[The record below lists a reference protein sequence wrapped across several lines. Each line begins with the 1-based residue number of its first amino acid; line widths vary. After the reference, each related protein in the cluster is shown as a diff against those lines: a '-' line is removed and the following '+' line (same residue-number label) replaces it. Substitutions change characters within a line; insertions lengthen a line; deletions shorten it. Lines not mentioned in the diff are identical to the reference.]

1 MISESAQPFS
11 FLNANDVCGKWCK
24 LDFDL
29 YGIHTKKK
37 KPFCNA
43 FAFQTTG
50 KKKYKKY
57 GKVKTKCINIK
68 EL

>member
-1 MISESAQPFS
+1 MMFVANGASWTLISTESIQ
-11 FLNANDVCGKWCK
+11 
-24 LDFDL
+24 
-29 YGIHTKKK
+29 KKK